1 MRKNTENKEAME
13 FAAAM
18 GLKGYNKE
26 TVEGTDMEFAYAM
39 GLRHELGRFFS
50 RKKAAQN
57 AFQPEVSFSFS

>member
-1 MRKNTENKEAME
+1 MRKNTEAME
-13 FAAAM
+13 FAVAM

-26 TVEGTDMEFAYAM
+26 TVEDTDMEFAYAM

-57 AFQPEVSFSFS
+57 AFQPEISYSFS